1 MSQSGL
7 LVEFSLLERQPTD
20 PPDVPSLDTSL
31 ATLSELLQQ
40 GNLVVS
46 ELATYCSCV
55 CVR

>member
-40 GNLVVS
+40 GSLVVS
-46 ELATYCSCV
+46 ELATY
-55 CVR
+55 